1 MASHTHRRRVLI
13 PVLLLLLS
21 AGALSTRGSVPAKA
35 QSSNQDIV
43 RLACSI
49 PHEQLLRTYRGW
61 RPDRGAQI
69 SFIPKEPNFVG
80 SGLPH
85 VGPWDYIQTVP
96 MLWYGPGYIK
106 PQGEVKRPVTS
117 ADVAPTAAELLKFD
131 GFHAPDGT
139 PMTEALLPADQRKTP
154 KLVVTMVWDAGGMNV
169 LQAHPTAWPY
179 LKSLIPKGTFFTD
192 ATVGSSPTSTAQIHA
207 TIGTGSFPDHHGIVG
222 HNMLVAGKIIG
233 PWNQGPSFLV
243 EPTLADIYD
252 RAMDNEPV
260 VGLVGTVDI
269 HFGMLGHGGFFTG
282 GDRDIALTRS
292 VVGGT
297 TLTDEGFEWNLP
309 EHDAAYYRLPTYAN
323 KVPGF
328 EQDVAAVDQA
338 DGKKDGKWRDNDID
352 ELLQGF
358 DTPARTPYQERVVEE
373 VMTHEDFGQDDTPDL
388 LYLNFKEID
397 FVSHVWSMDS
407 PEMEDAVVA
416 QDAALKELVTFLD
429 KEVGKGEWVLGLTA
443 DHASMPD
450 PAVTGGYQ
458 ISSGPMQVMINEK
471 FDTDGDDLPI
481 VELMQPTQAFLDLNE
496 LKQNGYTVDDV
507 ARYMMTFTQAQTA
520 GGGVVPNPGQ
530 ENDTVMQAAF
540 PSALMPDLPC
550 LPEARE

>member
-1 MASHTHRRRVLI
+1 M
-13 PVLLLLLS
+13 
-21 AGALSTRGSVPAKA
+21 
-35 QSSNQDIV
+35 
-43 RLACSI
+43 
-49 PHEQLLRTYRGW
+49 
-61 RPDRGAQI
+61 
-69 SFIPKEPNFVG
+69 
-80 SGLPH
+80 
-85 VGPWDYIQTVP
+85 
-96 MLWYGPGYIK
+96 
-106 PQGEVKRPVTS
+106 
-117 ADVAPTAAELLKFD
+117 APTAAELLKFD

-358 DTPARTPYQERVVEE
+358 DTPARTPYQQRVVEE
-373 VMTHEDFGQDDTPDL
+373 VMTREDFGQDDTPDL

-397 FVSHVWSMDS
+397 FVSHVWSMNS

-416 QDAALKELVTFLD
+416 QDAALKEFVTFLD

-443 DHASMPD
+443 DHAVDAGPVRDRRLPD
-450 PAVTGGYQ
+450 LLRPHAGHDQREVRHRRRRPADRGADAADAGLPRPERTEAERLHRRRR
-458 ISSGPMQVMINEK
+458 GPVH
-471 FDTDGDDLPI
+471 
-481 VELMQPTQAFLDLNE
+481 
-496 LKQNGYTVDDV
+496 DDV
-507 ARYMMTFTQAQTA
+507 HPGADGRRRRRPESGSGERHRDA
-520 GGGVVPNPGQ
+520 GGVPIGVDARPPLF
-530 ENDTVMQAAF
+530 AR
-540 PSALMPDLPC
+540 SARVGC
-550 LPEARE
+550 ARSRHEKGTPTDDRHRHRDRG